1 MKKQITLKI
10 TGMHCAGCSAS
21 VKNALKKVS
30 GVTEASVSLE
40 AATASVEY
48 DSDKTAIADLL
59 NAVKSAGFRAVVQ

>member
-59 NAVKSAGFRAVVQ
+59 NAVKSAGFGAGVQ

>member
-1 MKKQITLKI
+1 MKKQIILKI
-10 TGMHCAGCSAS
+10 TGMHCASCSDS

-59 NAVKSAGFRAVVQ
+59 NAVKSAGFGAGVQ